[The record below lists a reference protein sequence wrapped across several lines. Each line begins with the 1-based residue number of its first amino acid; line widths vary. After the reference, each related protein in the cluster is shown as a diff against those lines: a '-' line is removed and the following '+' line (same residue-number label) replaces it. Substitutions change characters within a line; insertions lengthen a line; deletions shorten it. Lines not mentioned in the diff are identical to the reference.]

1 MRSGFKVICQNNDIN
16 LITIKG
22 ILNSNKIMEIK
33 NILEKNI
40 NLNLNVFKF
49 VKLKKLPLNQNYKL
63 KYND

>member
-33 NILEKNI
+33 NILEKI
-40 NLNLNVFKF
+40 LI
-49 VKLKKLPLNQNYKL
+49 
-63 KYND
+63 

>member
-49 VKLKKLPLNQNYKL
+49 VKLKKLPLSQN
-63 KYND
+63 NN

>member
-1 MRSGFKVICQNNDIN
+1 
-16 LITIKG
+16 
-22 ILNSNKIMEIK
+22 MEIK

-49 VKLKKLPLNQNYKL
+49 VKLKKLPLSQNNKL